1 MKLCIR
7 RACFLAG
14 VLLASG
20 VLPAPAF
27 AKAPLPRPV
36 PVVFS
41 HPVRVDVLFA
51 GGYAAPWMSP
61 QSAWV
66 SSDGNSVA
74 FFTTEPSSAENPS
87 RTLVVKEVETDAVT
101 FQKELFAEEES
112 AQRRFPDRVRL
123 ARARTWEALSYL
135 EQRQWTHLARQELP
149 PNEREFFSDACFEKH
164 LRPKRSVSVGDL
176 KISYQEPRVQISRG
190 GKKVLDR
197 RFPSWKLHQEGCAH
211 TSPSWLKGVFVSRER
226 GVVLLELAFCG
237 ADHCPEPASV
247 FHVLRIPGDKPRA
260 GGPASA
266 QPGATPSFGYE
277 REGAAMVTHYVTG
290 LPAISEDGQRVAL
303 AEVVVPDENG
313 APSLLLTVRRP
324 QNQEVLQRFSMLEAG
339 EVAAARGSPP
349 RIQELERKVLE
360 RIRQAN
366 DSLSGTQ
373 WVPLEERPLQPMVTE
388 SCQQAPA
395 QKLQL
400 PELELTFNQ
409 GHLVLKQEGDKAPLE
424 LTLARD
430 GAKGHNPCNAA
441 SRTFIDA
448 AYVARSKGVVLLR
461 LTTCGDESCPSQ
473 EAWYHAIKLH

>member
-1 MKLCIR
+1 
-7 RACFLAG
+7 
-14 VLLASG
+14 
-20 VLPAPAF
+20 
-27 AKAPLPRPV
+27 
-36 PVVFS
+36 VVFS

-66 SSDGNSVA
+66 SSDGKSVA
-74 FFTTEPSSAENPS
+74 FFTTEPSSVENPS

-101 FQKELFAEEES
+101 FQKELFSEEES
-112 AQRRFPDRVRL
+112 AQRSFPDRVRL

-211 TSPSWLKGVFVSRER
+211 ASPSWLKGVFVSREQ

-277 REGAAMVTHYVTG
+277 REGAAMETHYVTG

-303 AEVVVPDENG
+303 AEVVVPDEN
-313 APSLLLTVRRP
+313 
-324 QNQEVLQRFSMLEAG
+324 G

-409 GHLVLKQEGDKAPLE
+409 GHLLLKQQADKAPLE

-430 GAKGHNPCNAA
+430 GAKGQNPCTAA

-448 AYVARSKGVVLLR
+448 AYVARSQGVVLLR